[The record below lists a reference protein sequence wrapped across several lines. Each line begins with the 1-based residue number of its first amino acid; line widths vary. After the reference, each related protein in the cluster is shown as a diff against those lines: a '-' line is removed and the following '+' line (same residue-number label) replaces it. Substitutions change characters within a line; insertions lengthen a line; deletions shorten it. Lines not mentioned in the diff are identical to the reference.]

1 MLQARDDDEKHE
13 NLLIEFVLP
22 ELQVVGKVAQV
33 RVILDHLQAIVSGE
47 ILDGLHRG
55 RLGYFGFDCRLFGGS
70 RGAKN
75 LIENIFF
82 KSDVI
87 CSLSY

>member
-1 MLQARDDDEKHE
+1 MLQTKDDEKHK

-33 RVILDHLQAIVSGE
+33 RIILDHLQAIVCRVR
-47 ILDGLHRG
+47 LNWLHRS
-55 RLGYFGFDCRLFGGS
+55 RLGDLGFNCSCLFGGS

-75 LIENIFF
+75 LIKNIIF

-87 CSLSY
+87 CSLRH